1 MSGNND
7 LILKIKQYLEVDK
20 QIEALNQSA
29 NELRKRRTTLEEQ
42 LVSAIRSNMDNK
54 MLTINKDLGLVCQPN
69 KVLPLT
75 IETIKLALL
84 EKMGSQET
92 VNNII
97 RQIVNYREKNRK
109 TTYIIKKRKPGRRS
123 FRKKKVKDISDMTDT
138 KNKWHL

>member
-42 LVSAIRSNMDNK
+42 LVSAIRSKNMDNK

-69 KVLPLT
+69 KVLPTLT
-75 IETIKLALL
+75 IETIKSALL
-84 EKMGSQET
+84 EKLASQET

-123 FRKKKVKDISDMTDT
+123 FRKKKV
-138 KNKWHL
+138 

>member
-42 LVSAIRSNMDNK
+42 LVSAIRSKNMDNK

-69 KVLPLT
+69 KVLPTLT
-75 IETIKLALL
+75 IETIKSALL
-84 EKMGSQET
+84 EKMASQET

-123 FRKKKVKDISDMTDT
+123 FRKKKV
-138 KNKWHL
+138 

>member
-20 QIEALNQSA
+20 QIESLNATA
-29 NELRKRRTTLEEQ
+29 NELRKKRTILEEQ
-42 LVSAIRSNMDNK
+42 LVNNIRAKKMDNK

-69 KVLPLT
+69 KVLPNLT
-75 IETIKLALL
+75 IDIIKMALL
-84 EKMGSQET
+84 EKLGNQDS

-97 RQIVNYREKNRK
+97 RQITNYREKNRK

-123 FRKKKVKDISDMTDT
+123 FRKKK
-138 KNKWHL
+138 L

>member
-20 QIEALNQSA
+20 QIESLNATA
-29 NELRKRRTTLEEQ
+29 NELRKKRSILEEQ
-42 LVSAIRSNMDNK
+42 LVSNIRSKKMDNK

-69 KVLPLT
+69 KVLPNLT
-75 IETIKLALL
+75 IDIIKAALL
-84 EKMGSQET
+84 EKTGNNES

-97 RQIVNYREKNRK
+97 RQITNYREKNRK

-123 FRKKKVKDISDMTDT
+123 FRKKKV
-138 KNKWHL
+138 

>member
-20 QIEALNQSA
+20 QIESLNATAS
-29 NELRKRRTTLEEQ
+29 ELRKKRTILEEQ
-42 LVSAIRSNMDNK
+42 LINNIRAKKMDNK

-69 KVLPLT
+69 KVLPNLT
-75 IETIKLALL
+75 IDMIKMALL
-84 EKMGSQET
+84 EKTGNAES

-97 RQIVNYREKNRK
+97 RQITNYREKNRK

-123 FRKKKVKDISDMTDT
+123 FRKKK
-138 KNKWHL
+138 L

>member
-20 QIEALNQSA
+20 QIESLNATA
-29 NELRKRRTTLEEQ
+29 NELRKKRTILEEQ
-42 LVSAIRSNMDNK
+42 LVNSIRAKKMDNK

-69 KVLPLT
+69 KVLPNLT
-75 IETIKLALL
+75 IDIIKMALL
-84 EKMGSQET
+84 EKLGNQDS

-97 RQIVNYREKNRK
+97 RQITNYREKNRK

-123 FRKKKVKDISDMTDT
+123 FRKKKV
-138 KNKWHL
+138 

>member
-7 LILKIKQYLEVDK
+7 LIIKIKQYLEVDK

-42 LVSAIRSNMDNK
+42 LVSAIRSKNMDNK

-69 KVLPLT
+69 KVLPTLT

-84 EKMGSQET
+84 EKMGSQEA

-123 FRKKKVKDISDMTDT
+123 FRKKKV
-138 KNKWHL
+138 

>member
-42 LVSAIRSNMDNK
+42 LVSAIRSKNMDNK

-69 KVLPLT
+69 KVLPTLT

-123 FRKKKVKDISDMTDT
+123 FRKKKV
-138 KNKWHL
+138 

>member
-42 LVSAIRSNMDNK
+42 LVSAIRSKNMDNK

-69 KVLPLT
+69 KVLPTLT
-75 IETIKLALL
+75 IETIKSALL
-84 EKMGSQET
+84 EKMGSQEA

-123 FRKKKVKDISDMTDT
+123 FRKKK
-138 KNKWHL
+138 L

>member
-42 LVSAIRSNMDNK
+42 LVSAIRSKNMDNK

-69 KVLPLT
+69 KVLPTLT
-75 IETIKLALL
+75 IETIKSALL
-84 EKMGSQET
+84 EKMGSQEA

-123 FRKKKVKDISDMTDT
+123 FGKKKV
-138 KNKWHL
+138 

>member
-20 QIEALNQSA
+20 QIESLNATA
-29 NELRKRRTTLEEQ
+29 NELRKKRTILEEQ
-42 LVSAIRSNMDNK
+42 LVSNIRSKKMDNK

-69 KVLPLT
+69 RILPNLT
-75 IETIKLALL
+75 IDIIKSALL
-84 EKMGSQET
+84 EKTGNNES

-97 RQIVNYREKNRK
+97 RQITNYREKNRK

-123 FRKKKVKDISDMTDT
+123 FRKKKV
-138 KNKWHL
+138 

>member
-20 QIEALNQSA
+20 QIESLNATA
-29 NELRKRRTTLEEQ
+29 NELRKKRTILEEQ
-42 LVSAIRSNMDNK
+42 LVSNIRSKKMDNK

-69 KVLPLT
+69 RILPNLT
-75 IETIKLALL
+75 IDIIKSALL
-84 EKMGSQET
+84 EKTGNNES

-97 RQIVNYREKNRK
+97 RQINNYREKNRK

-123 FRKKKVKDISDMTDT
+123 FRKKKV
-138 KNKWHL
+138 

>member
-42 LVSAIRSNMDNK
+42 LVSAIRSKNMDNK

-69 KVLPLT
+69 KVLPTLT
-75 IETIKLALL
+75 IETIKSALL
-84 EKMGSQET
+84 EKMGSQEA

-123 FRKKKVKDISDMTDT
+123 FRKKKV
-138 KNKWHL
+138 

>member
-7 LILKIKQYLEVDK
+7 LIIKIKQYLEVDK

-42 LVSAIRSNMDNK
+42 LVSAIRSKNMDNK

-69 KVLPLT
+69 KVLPTLT

-123 FRKKKVKDISDMTDT
+123 FRKKKV
-138 KNKWHL
+138 